1 MTKFLM
7 TLYAVLAYA
16 FFLAVF
22 LFLVAFVGDLPIPKT
37 IDSGSNA
44 PAVEAVVSNLLLIL
58 LFGLQ
63 HSVMAR
69 PAFKRWWTRIVPE
82 PIERSTYVVAA
93 SSVLGLIMWQWK
105 PIAEPIIWSVHQ
117 RLGVMTLEALFWMG
131 WGVLLLSTFL
141 INHFELFG
149 LRQAY
154 AKLVGRPIPVQE
166 FRTPLLYRHV
176 RHPIYLG
183 FLIAFW
189 ATPTMTA
196 GHLLFAVSL
205 TFYILTGIYFE
216 ERDLVAHFGERY
228 RRYRKQAGMLV
239 PSLRK
244 TLRED

>member
-1 MTKFLM
+1 MTKLLM

-22 LFLVAFVGDLPIPKT
+22 LFLMAFVGDLPVPKM
-37 IDSGSNA
+37 IDGGSSA
-44 PAVEAVVSNLLLIL
+44 SPGEAVVWNLLLIV

-69 PAFKRWWTRIVPE
+69 PAFKRAWTRIVPE

-93 SSVLGLIMWQWK
+93 SSILGLLMWQWK
-105 PIAEPIIWSVHQ
+105 PMAEPVIWSVHQ

-131 WGVLLLSTFL
+131 WGVVLLSTFL

-154 AKLVGRPIPVQE
+154 AQLVGRPIPVQA

-176 RHPIYLG
+176 RHPLYLG

-196 GHLLFAVSL
+196 GHLFFAVSL
-205 TFYILTGIYFE
+205 TFYVLVGIYFE
-216 ERDLVAHFGERY
+216 ERDLVAHFGDRY
-228 RRYRKQAGMLV
+228 RRYREQAGMLV
-239 PSLRK
+239 PSLSKMRRK
-244 TLRED
+244 G